1 MFLPR
6 TVALIK
12 RPAIGANCQRLRSA
26 VCTLITKHWREV
38 KETVFIV
45 PLGLG
50 FIASVAAIQRI
61 KRKHPTS
68 ALPLCVCPPEWEGL
82 KEKKCNRTTETG
94 AEMNG

>member
-68 ALPLCVCPPEWEGL
+68 ALPLCVVSPRMGRFER
-82 KEKKCNRTTETG
+82 KK
-94 AEMNG
+94 MQ